1 VTNLQKRISSGLVLL
16 VILAVIINATRLM
29 PDIPVYTLAILALL
43 VSYEYSRFFKTK
55 SLSLVFLLTILMS
68 ALVLSEYYSHFVI
81 LGCLIWLGLFLR
93 VLLYDN
99 PTMGSAEIFFSGYLM
114 IFPSFVSG
122 IIIFEAYAKLLMLVL
137 IAVSFADSAAYF
149 FGKKFGRKI
158 LLRNTSPGKTLEG
171 LIGAFIATP
180 IFLALLS
187 GLMGINLYGA
197 IIFGIIITPV
207 SFAGDVV
214 FSFIKRSANVK
225 DSSNLIPGHGGFIDL
240 LDGSIASLPF
250 FALLLMNLPENF

>member
-1 VTNLQKRISSGLVLL
+1 M
-16 VILAVIINATRLM
+16 M

-68 ALVLSEYYSHFVI
+68 TLVLSEYYSHFVI

-93 VLLYDN
+93 ILLYDN

-158 LLRNTSPGKTLEG
+158 LSE
-171 LIGAFIATP
+171 
-180 IFLALLS
+180 
-187 GLMGINLYGA
+187 
-197 IIFGIIITPV
+197 TPV
-207 SFAGDVV
+207 
-214 FSFIKRSANVK
+214 
-225 DSSNLIPGHGGFIDL
+225 L
-240 LDGSIASLPF
+240 
-250 FALLLMNLPENF
+250 

>member
-1 VTNLQKRISSGLVLL
+1 
-16 VILAVIINATRLM
+16 
-29 PDIPVYTLAILALL
+29 
-43 VSYEYSRFFKTK
+43 
-55 SLSLVFLLTILMS
+55 
-68 ALVLSEYYSHFVI
+68 
-81 LGCLIWLGLFLR
+81 
-93 VLLYDN
+93 
-99 PTMGSAEIFFSGYLM
+99 MGSAEIFFSGYLM

-158 LLRNTSPGKTLEG
+158 LLKNTSPGKTLEG
-171 LIGAFIATP
+171 LIGAFITTP

-187 GLMGINLYGA
+187 GLMDINLYGA